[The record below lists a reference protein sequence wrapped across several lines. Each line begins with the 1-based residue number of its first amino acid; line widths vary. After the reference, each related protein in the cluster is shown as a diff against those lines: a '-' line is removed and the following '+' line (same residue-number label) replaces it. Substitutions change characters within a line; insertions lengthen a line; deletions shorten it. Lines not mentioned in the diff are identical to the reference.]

1 MSKPILDIEIRT
13 PDEATTTVKAVFD
26 TGSFYTIVR
35 EDRVPSP
42 AAIIRR
48 KAPRTLRAAARGS
61 QLTAIGEVSLVLSIG
76 DRQIDDIAL
85 VSPELA
91 QEMLVG
97 AGTMQKWDISILN
110 RGGHTEVTVGRDMHD
125 PDITEVD

>member
-1 MSKPILDIEIRT
+1 MSKPILDIEIHT
-13 PDEATTTVKAVFD
+13 PDDAFTTVKAVFD

-35 EDRVPSP
+35 EDRVPSQ
-42 AAIIRR
+42 AAIVRR
-48 KAPRTLRAAARGS
+48 KIPRILRAAARGS
-61 QLTAIGEVSLVLSIG
+61 QLTAVGEVSLVLSIG
-76 DRQIDDIAL
+76 GREIDDVAL

-110 RGGHTEVTVGRDMHD
+110 QGGHTEVSVGRDMHD